1 MDASQ
6 GIERR
11 VERVVFETDRYMV
24 VGDVT
29 LPPAQGYQSRLS
41 DSLNRSELNFIPL
54 VDVEITPLDG
64 GPTQRKAFAVLARAH
79 VRLAF
84 PLEEAPS

>member
-1 MDASQ
+1 
-6 GIERR
+6 
-11 VERVVFETDRYMV
+11 
-24 VGDVT
+24 
-29 LPPAQGYQSRLS
+29 LS
-41 DSLNRSELNFIPL
+41 DSLNRSDLNFIPL

-84 PLEEAPS
+84 PLEEAPSS